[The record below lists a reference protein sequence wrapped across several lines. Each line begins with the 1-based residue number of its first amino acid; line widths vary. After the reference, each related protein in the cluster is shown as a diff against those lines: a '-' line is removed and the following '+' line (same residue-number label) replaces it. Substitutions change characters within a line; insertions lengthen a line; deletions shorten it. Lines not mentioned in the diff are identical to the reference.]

1 MYVKVRHFFL
11 PIVAWRIIRNLY
23 FEVRSV
29 YVGNKRTENLTTN
42 YVSLIGY
49 YFQDSFAR
57 KNSSSGF
64 FITDY
69 AYRDGSTFAI

>member
-1 MYVKVRHFFL
+1 MT
-11 PIVAWRIIRNLY
+11 AWPRKIRYMLVIK
-23 FEVRSV
+23 EQR
-29 YVGNKRTENLTTN
+29 KNLTTN
-42 YVSLIGY
+42 NVSLIGY

-64 FITDY
+64 LITDY

>member
-1 MYVKVRHFFL
+1 MLVIKEQRKNF
-11 PIVAWRIIRNLY
+11 
-23 FEVRSV
+23 
-29 YVGNKRTENLTTN
+29 TTN
-42 YVSLIGY
+42 YVSLVGY

-69 AYRDGSTFAI
+69 AIAMAQRSLFDFGVSKNKQTAKPTGQT

>member
-1 MYVKVRHFFL
+1 MTIPHQGL
-11 PIVAWRIIRNLY
+11 A
-23 FEVRSV
+23 EEDTV
-29 YVGNKRTENLTTN
+29 YVGNKRTEKNLTTN

-69 AYRDGSTFAI
+69 AYRDGSMFAI